1 MNNLFQFFDLFYL
14 KAQAD
19 IAVNSVK
26 MELPLK
32 MQHKIR
38 STFNFLVRVTKAFN
52 SDEYSQFVLN
62 MFRDPKTKSCD
73 PKWGR
78 DP

>member
-1 MNNLFQFFDLFYL
+1 MNDLFQFFDLFYL

-32 MQHKIR
+32 MQHKIILLQVY
-38 STFNFLVRVTKAFN
+38 F
-52 SDEYSQFVLN
+52 
-62 MFRDPKTKSCD
+62 
-73 PKWGR
+73 
-78 DP
+78 